1 MPLLKQLAD
10 LGRAPKVLLLG
21 SGGLSIGQAGEFDYS
36 GTQAIKALI
45 EEKIEVIVVNPNIAT
60 VQTNP
65 IPGVKVYLYPVE
77 TEWVEKVI
85 QKEKPDAIIAGFG
98 GQTAL
103 NCLMSLDDA
112 GILKKYNVL
121 NLGTP
126 AAVLRLTEDRDDFAQ
141 KMRSINMPV
150 PSSFACETLDSAL
163 KAANTI
169 GYPVIVRAAFALGGL
184 GSGFASNDEQLKNLV
199 QPALASSPQVLVEKS
214 LKGWKEVEYEVMRDS
229 QGNTITICN
238 MENFDPLGI
247 HTGDSIVVCPSQS
260 LSDDEYQILRNAAI
274 TIVNSLGIVGE
285 CNVQYALDPK
295 SLSFF
300 IIEVNARLSRSSAL
314 ASKASGYPIAYI
326 AAKVVLG
333 YDLLELKNPVTG
345 ITYSFFEPAL
355 DYVTIKMPR
364 WDLLKFQGVNRNLGS
379 TMKSVGE
386 VMAIGRS
393 FPEAIQK
400 ATRMVTEHPEGLS
413 MVRPA
418 ISDQELVE
426 ELSAPTDKRLYAV
439 VEAFRRGWS
448 IEKVAELSAID
459 KWFLYNLFHM
469 IKVEDE
475 IRTLGTKGDKS
486 LGLEQFV
493 IQALNKVDGEKWRR
507 WKLQGFGDEQIAAV
521 LLRAADRPAGSTE
534 VRKASMMVRKLRLEF
549 GVKPVIKKID
559 TTAGEYPS
567 PSNYLY
573 MSYGG
578 LFSDPLPD
586 DHKVFSAVVLGGGS
600 YRIGTSVE
608 FDWCAVSCSRKLQES
623 GWRSI
628 IVNCNPETVS
638 TDYNSS
644 DRLYFEELS
653 LERILDIADV
663 ERPVGVVCSM
673 GGQLPNRLA
682 KPLSDA
688 GLKLL
693 GHKPDSIDR
702 AEDRNRFSTLLDD
715 LGIGQPRWTA
725 AKDKKDV
732 QKFIEDVGFPV
743 LIRPSYVLS
752 GAAMSVAYDD
762 ESLQLCLANAN
773 DVSPEHP
780 VVISEFIEGAREIE
794 LDGVAKNGEILTAI
808 VSEHIENAGVHSG
821 DATLVV
827 PAQKLYVETVRRVRK
842 AGRAIAQGLNL
853 NGPFNMQFLAKEGD
867 IKVIECNARA
877 ARSFP
882 FVSKTV
888 GLNLA
893 DVATDV
899 MIGGKPNL
907 ARFNEDDL
915 PYVGVKAAMFSF
927 KRLGGA
933 DPILGVE
940 MASTGEVGCIGENV
954 DHALLLAM
962 EASGVYRPEKGVLV
976 SSGSEK
982 EKLRFLPAA
991 KILVELGIPLFATKG
1006 TAKYLQDHGFPV
1018 TALDWPGEGPNDVI
1032 QAVKDGKVDFVI
1044 NIPKNSQRGEL
1055 TRGSLTRQAAVK
1067 FGCSLLTN
1075 MEIVTAYIQAL
1086 DRCPEFLARHEVL
1099 SLPSYRS

>member
-1 MPLLKQLAD
+1 
-10 LGRAPKVLLLG
+10 
-21 SGGLSIGQAGEFDYS
+21 
-36 GTQAIKALI
+36 
-45 EEKIEVIVVNPNIAT
+45 
-60 VQTNP
+60 
-65 IPGVKVYLYPVE
+65 
-77 TEWVEKVI
+77 
-85 QKEKPDAIIAGFG
+85 
-98 GQTAL
+98 
-103 NCLMSLDDA
+103 
-112 GILKKYNVL
+112 
-121 NLGTP
+121 
-126 AAVLRLTEDRDDFAQ
+126 
-141 KMRSINMPV
+141 
-150 PSSFACETLDSAL
+150 
-163 KAANTI
+163 
-169 GYPVIVRAAFALGGL
+169 
-184 GSGFASNDEQLKNLV
+184 
-199 QPALASSPQVLVEKS
+199 
-214 LKGWKEVEYEVMRDS
+214 
-229 QGNTITICN
+229 
-238 MENFDPLGI
+238 
-247 HTGDSIVVCPSQS
+247 
-260 LSDDEYQILRNAAI
+260 
-274 TIVNSLGIVGE
+274 
-285 CNVQYALDPK
+285 
-295 SLSFF
+295 
-300 IIEVNARLSRSSAL
+300 
-314 ASKASGYPIAYI
+314 
-326 AAKVVLG
+326 
-333 YDLLELKNPVTG
+333 
-345 ITYSFFEPAL
+345 
-355 DYVTIKMPR
+355 
-364 WDLLKFQGVNRNLGS
+364 
-379 TMKSVGE
+379 
-386 VMAIGRS
+386 
-393 FPEAIQK
+393 
-400 ATRMVTEHPEGLS
+400 
-413 MVRPA
+413 
-418 ISDQELVE
+418 
-426 ELSAPTDKRLYAV
+426 
-439 VEAFRRGWS
+439 
-448 IEKVAELSAID
+448 
-459 KWFLYNLFHM
+459 
-469 IKVEDE
+469 
-475 IRTLGTKGDKS
+475 
-486 LGLEQFV
+486 V
-493 IQALNKVDGEKWRR
+493 IQALNKVDGEKWRH

-762 ESLQLCLANAN
+762 ESLQLCLANAT

-933 DPILGVE
+933 DPVLGVE